1 MLWYLYFLLNN
12 LCWLFGLLCNISRSL
27 YIQLHVLSFQQLFK
41 RSGCFKGFRQIKLL
55 TKAWPDTWDR
65 NHSSSA
71 LHSCHLSA
79 DSGPSVS
86 SWCSYHCQQKKK
98 KWTYFWFWS
107 SVTYCSSRFFDPLSI
122 YLRAGWTD
130 LVFSGLMI
138 FLLSMII
145 FTCSFKCGH

>member
-27 YIQLHVLSFQQLFK
+27 YVQLHVLSFQQLFK

-98 KWTYFWFWS
+98 KIDLLLVLIISHLLQFPLLWP
-107 SVTYCSSRFFDPLSI
+107 SVDLSACRMDG
-122 YLRAGWTD
+122 LSVFWTD
-130 LVFSGLMI
+130 DIPFIYDNLHLF
-138 FLLSMII
+138 F
-145 FTCSFKCGH
+145 